1 MAEEEQNKVTEN
13 VTTVSEPTPSTPAP
27 VEKPVDAVDVAPQE
41 KPVAP
46 PPVLPSPAP
55 VEEKLED
62 SKAIVPIVAK
72 EAGEEKKE
80 GSVNRDAV
88 LARVETEKRMSLIKA
103 WEEAE
108 KCKVENKAE
117 KKLSSIGSWENNK
130 KAAVE
135 AELKKMEEQLEK
147 KKAEYVE
154 LMKNK
159 IAQIHKQAE
168 EKRAMIEARRGE
180 EVLKAEEL
188 AAKYRATGTAPKKL
202 FGCIKSW
209 FCRELHCISFTLIL
223 PQSII
228 SGEQQQQEQEQ
239 QPVAMAEQTEKAFLK
254 QPKVFLSSKKS
265 GKGKRPGKG
274 GNRFWKN
281 IGLGFK
287 TPRDA
292 IDGHYIDKKCP
303 FTGTVSVRGRILAGT
318 CHSAKMQRTIIVRRN
333 YLHFVKK
340 YQRYEK
346 RHSNI
351 PAHVS
356 PCFRVKE
363 GDHVI
368 IGQCRPLSKTVRF
381 NVLKVIPAGA
391 SAFAKKAFTGM

>member
-1 MAEEEQNKVTEN
+1 MAEEESKKVTEN
-13 VTTVSEPTPSTPAP
+13 VTTVPEPTPTAPAP
-27 VEKPVDAVDVAPQE
+27 VDKPLDAVDVAPQE

-46 PPVLPSPAP
+46 PPVLPSPAR

-62 SKAIVPIVAK
+62 SKALVPIVAK

-147 KKAEYVE
+147 KKAENVE

-202 FGCIKSW
+202 FGCIFTASL
-209 FCRELHCISFTLIL
+209 LHLIS
-223 PQSII
+223 PQSI
-228 SGEQQQQEQEQ
+228 SGEQQQ